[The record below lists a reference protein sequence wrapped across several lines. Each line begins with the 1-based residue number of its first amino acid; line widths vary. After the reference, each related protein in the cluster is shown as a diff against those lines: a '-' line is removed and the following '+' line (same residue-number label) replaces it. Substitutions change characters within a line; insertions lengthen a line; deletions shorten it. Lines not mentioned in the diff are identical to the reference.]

1 MATVSAKEL
10 PASLSP
16 FWGRAAYW
24 SRVFARVVLV
34 VAFSVYATAK
44 FAGAQFITAGGTLDK
59 PVADLSGINLTWVYF
74 GHSSLYANFVALGQ
88 LAAAAL
94 LSFDRTARLGA
105 ALLFPITA
113 NIVAV
118 NFGYRIGA
126 DTQIVSLILLALNV
140 YLLVWD
146 LPAWKR
152 LLWDETAD
160 DPTRPKFMG
169 RRAAGV
175 VRAAAFAATVAG
187 VHWLLASQSSGGLSP
202 VSGEWLVESATIDGR
217 RITDPAMGA
226 GWRWICFDPHGQL
239 SVRTNRYTFL
249 GRYTA
254 EAAGDKFT
262 VRYDPEPLPPI
273 YPGQSLSAHMSPA
286 EVRRVVGEQAPDFKW
301 PIELV
306 GTYRKD
312 GDKLVVRIRRGEEK
326 VEWILTPYA
335 RPKF

>member
-1 MATVSAKEL
+1 MSNVSAKESL
-10 PASLSP
+10 TSLSP
-16 FWGRAAYW
+16 FWSRATYW

-59 PVADLSGINLTWVYF
+59 PVADLSGISLTWVYF
-74 GHSSLYANFVALGQ
+74 GHSPLYANFVALGQ

-105 ALLFPITA
+105 AVLFPTTV

-146 LPAWKR
+146 LPTWKR

-169 RRAAGV
+169 GRAAGV
-175 VRAAAFAATVAG
+175 VRGAAFAAAVVG
-187 VHWLLASQSSGGLSP
+187 IYWLLASQSSGGLSP

-217 RITDPAMGA
+217 RTSDPAMGA
-226 GWRWICFDPHGQL
+226 SWRWICFDPHGQL
-239 SVRTNRYTFL
+239 SVRTNRFTFL
-249 GRYTA
+249 GRYSADA
-254 EAAGDKFT
+254 EGDSFT

-273 YPGQSLSAHMSPA
+273 YPGQSLSDHMSPA
-286 EVRRVVGEQAPDFKW
+286 EVRRVVGEQAPDFQW
-301 PIELV
+301 PIELA

-312 GDKLVVRIRRGEEK
+312 GNKLVVTIRRGQEK
-326 VEWILTPYA
+326 VEWVLAPYA